1 MRGTILGF
9 IFGGMVAGVFAGA
22 IDVNSLV
29 DGDDAVLILL
39 GSMGVHIL
47 YGVFLGVFIGLLYPL
62 IPARLTV
69 SSMAQRIY
77 RSLWPYETATLHDR
91 CRTVA
96 TIWLGA
102 GMTYLSLSGLSFGF
116 QVILSRVAARE
127 FAALVSALFGLALVT
142 LVLVISAP
150 LHAGFARIL
159 EFVVRR
165 RPHLSLLA
173 EPLSHAVICLLVT
186 FIVIIKLATA
196 ESEII
201 SVLDFRPLTAAF
213 LVLAITLGL
222 GEFLRV
228 PLNRFSWT
236 RGVQIVLV
244 LSFFSAAAAW
254 AGIRSVNARTAM
266 SERGGSIKLLL
277 TLARSPFDADG
288 DGHAN
293 ILGDEDCDDAN
304 AAVFPGAV
312 DVPANGIDEDCDGV
326 DAVPPAPKPK
336 KTSVVASL
344 GLKTPYNIVLVTCS
358 GLRRDHVGFYGYE
371 RDTTPFID
379 LLATESAVFER
390 AYAVSSRTATSLP
403 AIFSGRY
410 PSELIRSRG
419 HHIKYAPEN
428 TFIAEALQQARYR
441 TAGFPSHWYFRE
453 EYGLNQGFDVWKPF
467 FVEKGRMEN
476 LATAEE
482 VVTNAVS
489 YLDGLGDDPS
499 RPYFLWLHITDLEA
513 NYIEHIDMPRFGDLP
528 LDRYDHEVRFADT
541 WLGFFMETLRERT
554 DWSRTVVILTS
565 DHGEAFGEH
574 GYHNHGFG
582 LHEHQLRVPLLMRV
596 PGFPARSVS
605 KPISQIDLAPTIFE
619 LAGVPK
625 SDPLRMRLDL
635 RGENMLYTLGSEKR
649 PTRPIHSEL
658 TAGPYHQSQQVWVDG
673 DWKLHVLGRRGDLR
687 LYDLSRD
694 GGERRDLSIK
704 EREKASEL
712 ANAMKNYRDNVLRVR
727 PPWP

>member
-1 MRGTILGF
+1 
-9 IFGGMVAGVFAGA
+9 MVAGVFAGA

-39 GSMGVHIL
+39 GSMGIHIL
-47 YGVFLGVFIGLLYPL
+47 YGVALGVFIGLLYPL

-69 SSMAQRIY
+69 SSMAQRAY
-77 RSLWPYETATLHDR
+77 WSLWPRESATLHDR

-96 TIWLGA
+96 SLWLGV
-102 GMTYLSLSGLSFGF
+102 GMTYLCLSGLSFGF

-142 LVLVISAP
+142 LILVISAP

-173 EPLSHAVICLLVT
+173 EPLSHAVITLLVV

-201 SVLDFRPLTAAF
+201 SVLDFRPLIAAF
-213 LVLAITLGL
+213 LVLTITLGL
-222 GEFLRV
+222 GEFLRI
-228 PLNRFSWT
+228 PLNRFSWS
-236 RGVQIVLV
+236 RGVQIILV

-266 SERGGSIKLLL
+266 SEQGGSIKLLL
-277 TLARSPFDADG
+277 TLSRSPFDGDG

-293 ILGDEDCDDAN
+293 VLGDEDCDDTN
-304 AAVFPGAV
+304 PAVFPGAV
-312 DVPANGIDEDCDGV
+312 DVPNNGIDENCDGA
-326 DAVPPAPKPK
+326 DAVPSVPKPK
-336 KTSVVASL
+336 KTTLVASL
-344 GLKTPYNIVLVTCS
+344 GLKTPYNIVFVTLS
-358 GLRRDHVGFYGYE
+358 GLRRDHIGFYGYE

-379 LLATESAVFER
+379 VLATESAVFDN

-403 AIFSGRY
+403 SMFSGRY
-410 PSELIRSRG
+410 PSELIRSRS
-419 HHIKYAPEN
+419 HRIKYAPEN
-428 TFIAEALQQARYR
+428 TFIAEGLQQARYR
-441 TAGFPSHWYFRE
+441 TAGFPSHWYFRP
-453 EYGLNQGFDVWKPF
+453 EYGLNQGFDVWKPY

-482 VVTNAVS
+482 VVTNALT
-489 YLDGLGDDPS
+489 YLDGLGDDPN
-499 RPYFLWLHITDLEA
+499 RPYFAWLHITDLEA
-513 NYIEHIDMPRFGDLP
+513 NYIEHIDTPRFGDTP
-528 LDRYDHEVRFADT
+528 LDRYDHELRYVDT
-541 WLGFFMETLRERT
+541 WFGFLMETLRSRA

-582 LHEHQLRVPLLMRV
+582 LHEHQLRVPLFIRV
-596 PGFPARSVS
+596 PGFPARPVVDR
-605 KPISQIDLAPTIFE
+605 ISQIDVVPTLFE

-635 RGENMLYTLGSEKR
+635 RGTSMLYTLGSDKKPAR
-649 PTRPIHSEL
+649 PVHSEL
-658 TAGPYHQSQQVWVDG
+658 TAGPYHQEQQVWIDG

-687 LYDLSRD
+687 LYNLRQDEQ
-694 GGERRDLSIK
+694 ERRDLSIK
-704 EREKASEL
+704 EREKAGEL
-712 ANAMKNYRDNVLRVR
+712 LNAMTNYRNTVLRVR

>member
-9 IFGGMVAGVFAGA
+9 VFGGMVAGVFAGA

-29 DGDDAVLILL
+29 DGEDAILILL
-39 GSMGVHIL
+39 GSMGMHIL
-47 YGVFLGVFIGLLYPL
+47 YGVALGVFVGLLYPL

-69 SSMAQRIY
+69 SAMAQRVY
-77 RSLWPYETATLHDR
+77 RSLWPRESATLHDR
-91 CRTVA
+91 CRAVA
-96 TIWLGA
+96 TVWLGA
-102 GMTYLSLSGLSFGF
+102 GMTYLCLSGLSFGF

-142 LVLVISAP
+142 LILVISAP
-150 LHAGFARIL
+150 LHAGFARVL

-173 EPLSHAVICLLVT
+173 EPLSHAVICLLVV

-201 SVLDFRPLTAAF
+201 SVLDFRPLIAAF
-213 LVLAITLGL
+213 LVFTITLGL
-222 GEFLRV
+222 GEVLRV
-228 PLNRFSWT
+228 PLNRFSWS
-236 RGVQIVLV
+236 RGIQIVLV

-266 SERGGSIKLLL
+266 SERGGSIKMLLML
-277 TLARSPFDADG
+277 TRSPFDRDG

-293 ILGDEDCDDAN
+293 VLGDEDCDDSN

-312 DVPANGIDEDCDGV
+312 DVPDNGIDEDCDGV
-326 DAVPPAPKPK
+326 DAVPTAPKPK
-336 KTSVVASL
+336 KTTVVASL
-344 GLKTPYNIVLVTCS
+344 GLKTPYNIVFVTLS
-358 GLRRDHVGFYGYE
+358 GLRRDHIGFYGYE

-379 LLATESAVFER
+379 VLATESAVFDN
-390 AYAVSSRTATSLP
+390 AYAASSRTATSLP
-403 AIFSGRY
+403 SMFSGRY

-419 HHIKYAPEN
+419 HRIKYAPEN
-428 TFIAEALQQARYR
+428 TFIAEGLQQARYR
-441 TAGFPSHWYFRE
+441 TAGFPSHWYFRP
-453 EYGLNQGFDVWKPF
+453 EYGLNQGFDVWKPY

-482 VVTNAVS
+482 VVTNAVT
-489 YLDGLGDDPS
+489 YLDGLGNNPN

-513 NYIEHIDMPRFGDLP
+513 NYIEHIDTPRFGDTP
-528 LDRYDHEVRFADT
+528 LDRYDHELRYADT
-541 WLGFFMETLRERT
+541 WFGFFMETLRQRA
-554 DWSRTVVILTS
+554 DWERTVVIFTS

-582 LHEHQLRVPLLMRV
+582 LHEHQLRVPLLIRV
-596 PGFPARSVS
+596 PGFPARPVDQRV
-605 KPISQIDLAPTIFE
+605 SQIDMVPTMFE

-625 SDPLRMRLDL
+625 SDPLRIRLDL
-635 RGENMLYTLGSEKR
+635 RGESMLHTLGNERR
-649 PTRPIHSEL
+649 PERPVYGEL
-658 TAGPYHQSQQVWVDG
+658 TTGPYHQEQQVWFDG

-687 LYDLSRD
+687 LYDLTND
-694 GGERRDLSIK
+694 EGERRDLSIK

-712 ANAMKNYRDNVLRVR
+712 LDAMTNYRNTVLRVR